1 MSFTSK
7 FRPLMASAFVRAPL
21 FSSRTSFA
29 SFKPLVGALCSQQG
43 EDFSS
48 SSRSSWM
55 DKNEDFKGN
64 DPEPRAKPN
73 RFADRNDGNGRN
85 KTDKQRRRRTDQRN
99 EDFNEK
105 QHFRDNFRGTR
116 VFVQG
121 IPVRA
126 SWQDLKDH
134 FKVAGD
140 VVFASVSIDPS
151 TGASKGCGVVQ
162 YESTE
167 MATNAIKVMRDHPM
181 DGSALYVREDHQ
193 ENKEG
198 RELKEKRGSTPPST
212 WRCADETNLA
222 LLSEND
228 NQTVRN
234 LIKSRDQ
241 ARKTRNFDVSDMIR
255 QDLKKKFSVHIDD
268 RMKLWWV
275 SSDNAVPQSV
285 SDANGDG
292 RWGKP
297 KAWSQIPT
305 TFENDACVN
314 PDLINGLLAQRD
326 ISRLEKDF
334 STADRLLE
342 EARTAP
348 DGDLNLRIHDES
360 RTWRIWTEAP
370 PPREIHHENPRM
382 PRMGPAEQ
390 CLAIVEKHEP
400 TKINEVKALL
410 MKFPGREYSI
420 LKKLKSNY
428 NV

>member
-1 MSFTSK
+1 
-7 FRPLMASAFVRAPL
+7 MASAFVRAPL
-21 FSSRTSFA
+21 FSSRTSSA

-43 EDFSS
+43 DDFSS

-55 DKNEDFKGN
+55 DKNQDFKRFDSQPPAN
-64 DPEPRAKPN
+64 AN
-73 RFADRNDGNGRN
+73 RFDDRN
-85 KTDKQRRRRTDQRN
+85 KQTDKQRRRRNDQRK

-121 IPVRA
+121 IPDRA

-162 YESTE
+162 YETTE

-222 LLSEND
+222 LLSED
-228 NQTVRN
+228 DKITVRN

-241 ARKTRNFDVSDMIR
+241 ARRNRNFDISDKIR

-275 SSDNAVPQSV
+275 SADNVVPQSI

-292 RWGKP
+292 RWGKQKP
-297 KAWSQIPT
+297 WNQIPT

-314 PDLINGLLAQRD
+314 PDLVNGLLAQRD

-370 PPREIHHENPRM
+370 PPREIFHERTI
-382 PRMGPAEQ
+382 MGPAEQ
-390 CLAIVEKHEP
+390 CIAIVEKYEP
-400 TKINEVKALL
+400 AKANEVKALL
-410 MKFPGREYSI
+410 LKFPGREYSI
-420 LKKLKSNY
+420 LKKLKQNY
-428 NV
+428 IV